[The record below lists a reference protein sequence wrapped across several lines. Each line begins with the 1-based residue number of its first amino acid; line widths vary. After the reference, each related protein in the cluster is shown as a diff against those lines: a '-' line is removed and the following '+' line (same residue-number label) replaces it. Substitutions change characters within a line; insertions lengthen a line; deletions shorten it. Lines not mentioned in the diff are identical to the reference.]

1 MTLEELEKRVR
12 ALEDTEEIKTMHREY
27 LFYIQNLEIDKALD
41 CFAEN
46 IVTDVANYGIIK
58 GKKEVSKFF
67 HEVIRNNVF
76 TSKDGHFTGQPV
88 VSVEGDKAKGHWMFY
103 RCLEKPTAKG
113 KGWIQGRYDCEYIK
127 ENGKW
132 KFSLLKMKRPWP
144 AFFQ

>member
-12 ALEDTEEIKTMHREY
+12 ALEDAEEIKTLHREY

-67 HEVIRNNVF
+67 HEIIRNNVF
-76 TSKDGHFTGQPV
+76 QSKDGHFTGQPV
-88 VSVEGDKAKGHWMFY
+88 VTVTGDTARGHWMFY
-103 RCLEKPTAKG
+103 RFLGGPAQKQ
-113 KGWIQGRYDCEYIK
+113 WIQGRYDCEYVK

-132 KFSLLKMKRPWP
+132 KFSFLKMKRPWP
-144 AFFQ
+144 EFMK

>member
-12 ALEDTEEIKTMHREY
+12 SLEAAEEIKNLHREY

-41 CFAEN
+41 CFAET

-58 GKKEVSKFF
+58 GKKDVSKFF
-67 HEVIRNNVF
+67 HEIIRRNVES
-76 TSKDGHFTGQPV
+76 SKDGHFTGQPV

-103 RCLEKPTAKG
+103 RFLAVSPQKQ
-113 KGWIQGRYDCEYIK
+113 WIQGRYDCEYVK

-132 KFSLLKMKRPWP
+132 KFSYLKMKRPWP
-144 AFFQ
+144 EFFK